1 MMSICQCMEA
11 KLMSNWL
18 IIVAYQLLIILT
30 RVKTLLIS
38 ICISSFNSLSARE
51 VDRCKS
57 ILSEMDDILTKY
69 QTDLDKAVNEIK
81 TLQVSSLCIFFYS

>member
-1 MMSICQCMEA
+1 MMSICRCMEG

-18 IIVAYQLLIILT
+18 ITVIYQLSIILT

-38 ICISSFNSLSARE
+38 ICISSFNSLSVRE